1 MAKPAKVVRKVT
13 KDVKVRKVDRS
24 AAKDTE
30 RRESM
35 KKQGLIHRKRK
46 NPSIRPGMQL
56 GELYVLQRVATKQGS
71 SGGQKWAC
79 ECSCGTKLTIPQWY
93 LMRKEFP
100 KRHCGC
106 VQTKKKNP
114 FQRERGIW
122 YMMHRR
128 CYNATHVAYKH
139 YGGADPAIGVCDSWN
154 KDVVGAEAA
163 FANFI
168 ADMGKAPTKKHT
180 LDRINPYQW
189 YGWIDDVVHPGRKI
203 LNCRWATATEQM
215 NNLKRH
221 WKKPEQL
228 QEIVEAEEF
237 DVVDDDD
244 DEEGTDADSEE

>member
-1 MAKPAKVVRKVT
+1 MVKPPKLVRKVT
-13 KDVKVRKVDRS
+13 KERLVRKVDRS
-24 AAKDTE
+24 VAKDTA

-56 GELYVLQRVATKQGS
+56 GELYVVQRVATKQGS
-71 SGGQKWAC
+71 SGGQKWLC
-79 ECSCGTKLTIPQWY
+79 ECSCGNRITTPQWY

-106 VQTKKKNP
+106 ILTKKKNP

-128 CYNATHVAYKH
+128 CYNDTHVAFKH
-139 YGGADPAIGVCDSWN
+139 YGGANPRIGVCDSWN
-154 KDVVGAEAA
+154 KDVVGTEAA

-168 ADMGKAPTKKHT
+168 ADMGKAPSKKHT

-189 YGWIDDVVHPGRKI
+189 YGWIDSPLGDGTKI
-203 LNCRWATATEQM
+203 LNCRWATHSEQM

-228 QEIVEAEEF
+228 EEIAEAEVF
-237 DVVDDDD
+237 DVIDD
-244 DEEGTDADSEE
+244 DEEDEDDGE